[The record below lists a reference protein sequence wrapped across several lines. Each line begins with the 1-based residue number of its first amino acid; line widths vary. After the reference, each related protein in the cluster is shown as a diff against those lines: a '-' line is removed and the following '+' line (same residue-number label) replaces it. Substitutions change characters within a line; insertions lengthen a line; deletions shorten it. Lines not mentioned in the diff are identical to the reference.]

1 MWCYCLCL
9 GLIRVFVFVFT
20 LNSPRLVTLVVRV
33 AQVVEVH
40 LELNTDGNIVPSES
54 EYVPVQAVAV
64 GSGRI
69 SDIGKKVKFDTMS
82 LTDNSDDLIGY
93 P

>member
-1 MWCYCLCL
+1 VQVVSVGVAMQL
-9 GLIRVFVFVFT
+9 
-20 LNSPRLVTLVVRV
+20 SRLVTLVVSV
-33 AQVVEVH
+33 AHVVDVH

-64 GSGRI
+64 GSLKHFLTTSRSEVRVVHVVPSHFDASTVGR
-69 SDIGKKVKFDTMS
+69 DE
-82 LTDNSDDLIGY
+82 LE

>member
-1 MWCYCLCL
+1 MSAKWLFTFKHIKFPL
-9 GLIRVFVFVFT
+9 LPLLTHSALSLTKVFVSVFA

-54 EYVPVQAVAV
+54 E
-64 GSGRI
+64 
-69 SDIGKKVKFDTMS
+69 
-82 LTDNSDDLIGY
+82 
-93 P
+93 